1 MDYEKY
7 AIEKGKQDLLSS
19 LKGLNKKII
28 KEYLEEYCLDNI
40 EELKDDIIDKFEF
53 CLSVSKDDIFSQAY
67 FKKLLEYENSMI
79 MAAYN
84 ADIEALWVFI
94 YENNGH
100 YSYYIPTEIKKIIKN
115 ELNL

>member
-7 AIEKGKQDLLSS
+7 AIKKGKQDLLSS
-19 LKGLNKKII
+19 LI
-28 KEYLEEYCLDNI
+28 
-40 EELKDDIIDKFEF
+40 
-53 CLSVSKDDIFSQAY
+53 
-67 FKKLLEYENSMI
+67 
-79 MAAYN
+79 
-84 ADIEALWVFI
+84 WVFI